1 MNAHTTLPPASK
13 SPAPSAAT
21 DALTI
26 WNGLMAAYDAAK
38 AADDDI
44 NARYDAAREAYN
56 AEKPAEPEIDLALLG
71 LTFLGSDEIVLRRL
85 LYADDLDDM
94 QAKIIGATGVT
105 RWERVNRDP
114 QRIAEIDK
122 ARTFRQLDQDSR
134 GRHGLAALED
144 HWEAT
149 GQKLADARNALLVA
163 AAPDYA
169 AVRWKLDQLFGP
181 DATGPV
187 ADEGRG
193 IPCWDCELT
202 DAVIADM
209 ARLGGAA

>member
-1 MNAHTTLPPASK
+1 METTITTA
-13 SPAPSAAT
+13 APTKGDAEILAA
-21 DALTI
+21 
-26 WNGLMAAYDAAK
+26 WNSLMATFDAAK

-44 NARYDAAREAYN
+44 NACYDAARAAYD
-56 AEKPAEPEIDLALLG
+56 AEKPAEPEIDLALIG
-71 LTFLGSDEIVLRRL
+71 LTLLGSSEIVLRRL
-85 LYADDLDDM
+85 LYADDLDDL
-94 QAKIIGATGVT
+94 QAKVIGATGVT

-134 GRHGLAALED
+134 GRHGLDALAD
-144 HWEAT
+144 QWEET

-181 DATGPV
+181 DATDPV
-187 ADEGRG
+187 ADGERG
-193 IPCWDCELT
+193 IPCWNAELT

>member
-1 MNAHTTLPPASK
+1 MNASTIAKPPAD
-13 SPAPSAAT
+13 PLDT
-21 DALTI
+21 
-26 WNGLMAAYDAAK
+26 WQRLMAAYEAAK

-44 NARYDAAREAYN
+44 NARYDAAREAYD

-71 LTFLGSDEIVLRRL
+71 LTLLGSDEIVLRRL

-114 QRIAEIDK
+114 LRIAEIDK
-122 ARTFRQLDQDSR
+122 VRLFRQLDQESR

-144 HWEAT
+144 HWDEA
-149 GQKLADARNALLVA
+149 GHKLADARYALLEA
-163 AAPDYA
+163 IAPDYA

-181 DATGPV
+181 DVTGPV
-187 ADEGRG
+187 CDEGRS
-193 IPCWDCELT
+193 IPCWNCELT

-209 ARLGGAA
+209 DRLGGAK